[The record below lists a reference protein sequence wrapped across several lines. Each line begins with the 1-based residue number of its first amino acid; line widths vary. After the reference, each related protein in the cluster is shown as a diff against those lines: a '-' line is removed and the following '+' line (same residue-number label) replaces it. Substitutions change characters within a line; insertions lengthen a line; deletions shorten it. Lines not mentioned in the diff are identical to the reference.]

1 MKSFEDYL
9 AEQNMIAAEMH
20 RADHRRTTQR
30 KHTREERRRHRHMVA
45 KTIATVLAVGAFI
58 AACTVARASFPEG
71 ENNSAPV
78 EPMTT
83 PSGYPIAPIP
93 EAVLARMEK
102 PVEVAEPVAVIE
114 PISVPAPDP
123 EPEPVVE
130 ALPYTEEELEMMALV
145 IYQEAGGD
153 ACSDD
158 TRLKVGTVVM
168 NRVADERSWLPDTIE
183 EVLLQEGQYGRL
195 HWTGLVWPERAE
207 LPQEANAVAR
217 AYECAKR
224 ILSGERYLPAD
235 VIFQSENIMGEIVA
249 EQDGF
254 YFCREGEIA

>member
-20 RADHRRTTQR
+20 RAAHRRITQR
-30 KHTREERRRHRHMVA
+30 KRTREERSRHRRMVA
-45 KTIATVLAVGAFI
+45 TITGAALATVVFI
-58 AACTVARASFPEG
+58 AACSCVRATVPE
-71 ENNSAPV
+71 EESRPV
-78 EPMTT
+78 PMEPMSS
-83 PSGYPIAPIP
+83 PSGYPIVPIP
-93 EAVLARMEK
+93 EKVLARM
-102 PVEVAEPVAVIE
+102 AEPTVTPMPMPTPE
-114 PISVPAPDP
+114 PAPIEE
-123 EPEPVVE
+123 EP
-130 ALPYTEEELEMMALV
+130 AHAYTEEELEMMALV

-168 NRVADERSWLPDTIE
+168 NRVADERPWLPDTIE
-183 EVLLQEGQYGRL
+183 EVLLQKGQYGRL

-207 LPQEANAVAR
+207 LPQEAHAVAR
-217 AYECAKR
+217 AYECAER
-224 ILSGERYLPAD
+224 ILSGERHLPAD

-254 YFCREGEIA
+254 YFCREGETA